1 MSLRE
6 ILQEARGKFA
16 ASQIDG
22 VDAELLLASTLGIN
36 RMELH
41 SREFTLTNEQSEEFA
56 RLCSER
62 LSGTPTQYLIGSAPF
77 RHLQFDVGPG
87 VLIPRPETEML
98 VDAALSVIGEG
109 TQPVSVVDLGAGTG
123 AIAIS
128 IAYEAAELRRSVTV
142 VAVEKEEAALSWLRR
157 NIALH
162 SVDVRV
168 VASDVMDAL
177 HDVRADIVVANPPYI
192 PSVTTLPALVADY
205 EPASALLGG
214 GELGLDIPYQFIRAA
229 SRILKPGGI
238 LILEHDESQRERL
251 EAFLS
256 QDYRD
261 IKSFTDLNGRD
272 RMITARRS
280 G

>member
-1 MSLRE
+1 ML
-6 ILQEARGKFA
+6 
-16 ASQIDG
+16 
-22 VDAELLLASTLGIN
+22 
-36 RMELH
+36 
-41 SREFTLTNEQSEEFA
+41 
-56 RLCSER
+56 
-62 LSGTPTQYLIGSAPF
+62 F
-77 RHLQFDVGPG
+77 R
-87 VLIPRPETEML
+87 
-98 VDAALSVIGEG
+98 S
-109 TQPVSVVDLGAGTG
+109 
-123 AIAIS
+123 
-128 IAYEAAELRRSVTV
+128 
-142 VAVEKEEAALSWLRR
+142 
-157 NIALH
+157 
-162 SVDVRV
+162 
-168 VASDVMDAL
+168 
-177 HDVRADIVVANPPYI
+177 DIVVANPPYI